1 MLNSDGRKLMCSS
14 YISGRNFELDVVI
27 VFVWL
32 FIHTYLFYTVEI
44 DDRY

>member
-1 MLNSDGRKLMCSS
+1 MLNSDGWKLTCSP
-14 YISGRNFELDVVI
+14 YISGGNFKLDIVI